1 MKYEDYNLTEKQIE
15 ACKEVAKAIK
25 KARKLGVAFHV
36 KAGSLT
42 AYQNRAFYFNQV
54 CEPHETSWNADRAH
68 PVPFYNVCD
77 ITSSEGDDA
86 FYFIKGIFNN
96 E

>member
-15 ACKEVAKAIK
+15 ACKKVAEAIK
-25 KARKLGVAFHV
+25 KARKLGVAFYG

-54 CEPHETSWNADRAH
+54 CEPHETSWNADRKH
-68 PVPFYNVCD
+68 PVPSYFVCNIAD
-77 ITSSEGDDA
+77 SGGDDD
-86 FYFIKGIFNN
+86 FYFVKGVFNN